1 MVEHAASRKSRKPKA
16 RSKTLRK
23 SDHAAKRRT
32 GAPKDEP
39 EMVMPWTAL
48 PFVKVVKGPQ
58 SVRHLPEWVDYWA
71 PPEEP
76 SGCLAAEFLGSYY
89 ALLAIRHAH
98 EQEPG
103 LPVLSWIVNDMI
115 KQGRPL
121 WPGAD
126 SDAPMNV
133 VAMGFVATLT
143 RMALRADGWGLLS
156 DYALRFGTQ
165 LMETANSKERMSR
178 SAREVL
184 REHGERLLA
193 FSRTPIVKRG
203 QRSPSAA
210 TAPSEA
216 ASQRGPAR

>member
-1 MVEHAASRKSRKPKA
+1 
-16 RSKTLRK
+16 
-23 SDHAAKRRT
+23 
-32 GAPKDEP
+32 
-39 EMVMPWTAL
+39 
-48 PFVKVVKGPQ
+48 
-58 SVRHLPEWVDYWA
+58 
-71 PPEEP
+71 
-76 SGCLAAEFLGSYY
+76 
-89 ALLAIRHAH
+89 
-98 EQEPG
+98 
-103 LPVLSWIVNDMI
+103 MI